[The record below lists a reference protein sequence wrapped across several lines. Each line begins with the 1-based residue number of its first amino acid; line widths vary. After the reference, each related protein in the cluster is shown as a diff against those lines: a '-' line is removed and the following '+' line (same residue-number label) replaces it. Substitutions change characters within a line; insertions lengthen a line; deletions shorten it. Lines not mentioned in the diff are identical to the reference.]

1 MSSDDDTVPYLK
13 KPETKKNA
21 DADKGASEGF
31 GFHSSKDGDS
41 SKLDQIDADQLSLA
55 DSARVFVGGKFQAKP
70 QPATG
75 GFNPYNNDQL
85 QQKKE
90 PQMSIQSKNA
100 KLKAEKQEKEMR
112 YLDQV
117 WGAGKKS

>member
-13 KPETKKNA
+13 KPAPKKPA
-21 DADKGASEGF
+21 DAGAAEGF
-31 GFHSSKDGDS
+31 GFHAGSESDS
-41 SKLDQIDADQLSLA
+41 NKLDKIDADQLSIA
-55 DSARVFVGGKFQAKP
+55 DTARVFVGGKFQPKSEA
-70 QPATG
+70 ASG
-75 GFNPYNNDQL
+75 GFNPYNKDNIAG
-85 QQKKE
+85 KKE

-100 KLKAEKQEKEMR
+100 KMKAEKQEKEMR

>member
-13 KPETKKNA
+13 KPDGKKPGETA
-21 DADKGASEGF
+21 ASDGF
-31 GFHSSKDGDS
+31 GFHAGADAEPN
-41 SKLDQIDADQLSLA
+41 KLDQIDADQLSLA
-55 DSARVFVGGKFQAKP
+55 ETAHVFVGGKFQPKSEPVA
-70 QPATG
+70 G

-85 QQKKE
+85 PRKKE

-112 YLDQV
+112 YLDQM
-117 WGAGKKS
+117 WGAGKK